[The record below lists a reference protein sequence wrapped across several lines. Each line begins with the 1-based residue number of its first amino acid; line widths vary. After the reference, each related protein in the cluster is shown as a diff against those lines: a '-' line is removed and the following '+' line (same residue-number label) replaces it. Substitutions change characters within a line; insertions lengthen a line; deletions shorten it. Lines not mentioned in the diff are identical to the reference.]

1 MGKQN
6 GPGAGKF
13 RETKSA
19 GSKFSRDPSADMRR
33 NTGRH
38 QASVGR
44 AERKAM
50 HNSAVAKRQDDP
62 LPLRKVLLGLCA
74 FAAAGSLLYLL
85 MAWIA
90 EDDEDDVV
98 AT

>member
-1 MGKQN
+1 MGRQSW
-6 GPGAGKF
+6 PGAGKH
-13 RETKSA
+13 RDTKASPYSA
-19 GSKFSRDPSADMRR
+19 SADMRR

-44 AERKAM
+44 AERKAL
-50 HNSAVAKRQDDP
+50 HNTAVAKRQEP
-62 LPLRKVLLGLCA
+62 LPLRKVVLGLCV

-90 EDDEDDVV
+90 EDDDEFDN
-98 AT
+98 ATAAS